1 MGNEII
7 KEIVIKPL
15 KVKLREPFII
25 SLGRLDYADNV
36 SVTIRCESGIEG
48 VGECS
53 PFRSIHGE
61 TSGTCEVIGKII
73 AENLI
78 GKNALDIEANVLL
91 MDKVIF
97 GNTSIKSALDMA
109 LYDLASKKAG
119 LPLYKFLGGE
129 KNKEIVTDY
138 TVSLSDAEKMADDAL
153 KIVQRGF
160 TIIKVKLGGKAEEDI
175 KRIQNIRAKVGME
188 IPMRID
194 ANQGW
199 SKEDAIHVLNELVQF
214 NIQHCEEPINRHAFL
229 ELGEIKRASKIPLMA
244 DESCCDDLDAAR
256 LIKLDACNL
265 FNVKLGKSGG
275 IFKALKILKLAE
287 ANTVEVQLGG
297 FLESRLGFT
306 AAVHLSYCS
315 NQIKYFD
322 FDTPLMFEEDPVLGG
337 MVYGDSGKITI
348 GEEPGLG
355 ARYF

>member
-1 MGNEII
+1 MVNEII
-7 KEIVIKPL
+7 KEIVVKPL

-36 SVTIRCESGIEG
+36 SVTIRCGSGLEG

-61 TSGTCEVIGKII
+61 TSETCVAVGKII

-78 GKNALDIEANVLL
+78 GKNALGIEANVLL
-91 MDKVIF
+91 MDKIIF
-97 GNTSIKSALDMA
+97 GNTSIKSAFDMA
-109 LYDLASKKAG
+109 LYDISSKEAG
-119 LPLYKFLGGE
+119 LPLYKFLGGV

-138 TVSLSDAEKMADDAL
+138 TVSLSDADKMADDAM

-160 TIIKVKLGGKAEEDI
+160 TVIKVKLGGKAEEDI
-175 KRIQNIRAKVGME
+175 NRIRSIRAKVGME

-199 SKEDAIHVLNELVQF
+199 NKEDAIYVLNELVQF
-214 NIQHCEEPINRHAFL
+214 NIQHCEEPINRHDFL
-229 ELGEIKRASKIPLMA
+229 ELGEIRRVSKIPLMA
-244 DESCCDDLDAAR
+244 DESCCDNLDAAR
-256 LIKLDACNL
+256 LIKIGASNL

-287 ANTVEVQLGG
+287 ANNIGVQLGG

-322 FDTPLMFEEDPVLGG
+322 FDTPMMFEEDPVIGG
-337 MVYGDSGKITI
+337 MVYGDFGKITI

-355 ARYF
+355 ARYC